1 MTDYFR
7 LTLKKTR
14 INIEVAFLFNNLIYI
29 KNMVVV
35 HLDKSNFETEVIKS
49 KGIVL
54 VDFFAQWCGPCKMT
68 GPIIEQLADEIKN
81 VKFVKVD
88 VDQNQ
93 ELSSQYQVFSIP
105 TFLIFKDGQVVNQF
119 VGAIGKEGFL
129 AEIKKVMS

>member
-1 MTDYFR
+1 MVADEYYKLPVLKQFFI
-7 LTLKKTR
+7 LTNTFPAHRGEGLDISLKR
-14 INIEVAFLFNNLIYI
+14 PREVL
-29 KNMVVV
+29 KN
-35 HLDKSNFETEVIKS
+35 

-54 VDFFAQWCGPCKMT
+54 VDFYAQWCGPCKMT
-68 GPIIEQLADEIKN
+68 GPIIEQLAEEVNN

-119 VGAIGKEGFL
+119 VGALGKEGFL
-129 AEIKKVMS
+129 SEINKVTQSSS